1 VNRRHAALMRFA
13 MSAIVALAAA
23 QATDV
28 DAQVRRGRALEPGPP
43 PWAPTAIGI
52 RAGYDQTARG
62 EIFGG
67 GLRVPILRNGL
78 FEFAPSA
85 DIIFMNGP
93 NEYMY
98 SLDVAYVPGGV
109 GGGLVIQGG
118 VGWRD
123 STIGGG
129 VGETYFGYNFG
140 IGGKTNLGP
149 VQLEA
154 MIRWAFL
161 NGTTYDPNVVTL
173 GGNYVL
179 FQTQRPG
186 R

>member
-1 VNRRHAALMRFA
+1 
-13 MSAIVALAAA
+13 MS
-23 QATDV
+23 
-28 DAQVRRGRALEPGPP
+28 
-43 PWAPTAIGI
+43 
-52 RAGYDQTARG
+52 
-62 EIFGG
+62 
-67 GLRVPILRNGL
+67 
-78 FEFAPSA
+78 
-85 DIIFMNGP
+85 GP

-98 SLDVAYVPGGV
+98 SLDVAYVPGGG

-123 STIGGG
+123 STIGASG
-129 VGETYFGYNFG
+129 GETYFGYNFG
-140 IGGKTNLGP
+140 IGGKTNLGA

-161 NGTTYDPNVVTL
+161 NGTNYDPNVVTL

-179 FQTQRPG
+179 FRTQRPG